1 MALLKEDGGFSGE
14 CSKKHGKQLPSE
26 QQNKEM
32 KVNEKPY
39 INEKSSN
46 TQKWGTLHSKNLISF
61 WITLTYDI

>member
-1 MALLKEDGGFSGE
+1 MALLKDTCVFSVL

-32 KVNEKPY
+32 TVNEKPY

-46 TQKWGTLHSKNLISF
+46 NTKMGYVTLEEFNQFLDNF
-61 WITLTYDI
+61 DI

>member
-1 MALLKEDGGFSGE
+1 MALLKDTCVFSGE

-32 KVNEKPY
+32 TVNEKPY

-46 TQKWGTLHSKNLISF
+46 NTKMVYVTLEVFNQFLDNF
-61 WITLTYDI
+61 DI

>member
-1 MALLKEDGGFSGE
+1 MALLKDTCVFSGE

-32 KVNEKPY
+32 TVNEKPY

-46 TQKWGTLHSKNLISF
+46 STKMGYVTLEEFNQFLDNF
-61 WITLTYDI
+61 DI

>member
-46 TQKWGTLHSKNLISF
+46 NTKMGYVTLEEFNQFLDNF
-61 WITLTYDI
+61 DI

>member
-1 MALLKEDGGFSGE
+1 MALLKDTYVFSGE

-32 KVNEKPY
+32 TVNEKPY

-46 TQKWGTLHSKNLISF
+46 NTKMGYVTLEEFNQFLDNF
-61 WITLTYDI
+61 DI